1 MKVSFEIK
9 AEPRQDAGKG
19 ASRRLRHAGKVP
31 AILYGGTEPPSNIVL
46 DHIELAHHLE
56 HEAFYSHIL
65 KLQIGGKEQPAIL
78 KDLQRH
84 PAKRQITHAD
94 FQRVVAGT
102 RLRMT
107 IPLHFKGEGVAPG
120 SKEGG
125 VPTHIENNVEISC
138 LPEHL
143 PEFVEVDVSE
153 LGMDDVVHLS
163 DLKLPEGVELVE
175 LTGGRD
181 QPVFTFS
188 RPRKE
193 EEEEKVEVAPIE
205 GAEGAPAAEGGETP
219 ATPAAKPTGK
229 E

>member
-1 MKVSFEIK
+1 MKVSFDIK
-9 AEPRQDAGKG
+9 AEPRHDAGKG

-31 AILYGGTEPPSNIVL
+31 AILYGGSEPPAAILL
-46 DHIELAHHLE
+46 DHVELAHHLE

-65 KLQIGGKEQPAIL
+65 KLHIDGSEQAAIL
-78 KDLQRH
+78 KDLQHH
-84 PAKRQITHAD
+84 PAKHQIVHAD
-94 FQRVVAGT
+94 FQRVVAGM

-107 IPLHFKGEGVAPG
+107 VPLHFEGETHAPG
-120 SKEGG
+120 SKVGG
-125 VPTHIENNVEISC
+125 VATHIENNVDISC

-143 PEFVEVDVSE
+143 PEFISVDVSQ

-175 LTGGRD
+175 LAGGRD
-181 QPVFTFS
+181 HPVFTFS

-193 EEEEKVEVAPIE
+193 EEEAAAVAPVE
-205 GAEGAPAAEGGETP
+205 GAEAAPETPAGETP
-219 ATPAAKPTGK
+219 ASPAK

>member
-65 KLQIGGKEQPAIL
+65 KLRIGGKEQPAIL

-120 SKEGG
+120 SKAGG
-125 VPTHIENNVEISC
+125 VATHIENNVEIAC

-143 PEFVEVDVSE
+143 PEFIEVDVSE

-181 QPVFTFS
+181 QPVFSFS

-193 EEEEKVEVAPIE
+193 EEEEKPEIAPIE
-205 GAEGAPAAEGGETP
+205 GAEAPATEGGETP
-219 ATPAAKPTGK
+219 AASGAKPTGK

>member
-1 MKVSFEIK
+1 MKVSFDIK

-31 AILYGGTEPPSNIVL
+31 AILYGGTEPPNNIVL
-46 DHIELAHHLE
+46 DHTELSHHLE

-65 KLQIGGKEQPAIL
+65 KLQIGGTEQPAIL

-84 PAKRQITHAD
+84 PAKRQIMHAD
-94 FQRVVAGT
+94 FQRVVAGMK
-102 RLRMT
+102 LRMT
-107 IPLHFKGEGVAPG
+107 VPLHFKGEAGAPG
-120 SKEGG
+120 SKAGG
-125 VPTHIENNVEISC
+125 VATHIENNVEISC

-143 PEFVEVDVSE
+143 PEFIEVDVSE
-153 LGMDDVVHLS
+153 LGMEDVVHLS

-175 LTGGRD
+175 LIGGRD
-181 QPVFTFS
+181 QPVFSFS

-205 GAEGAPAAEGGETP
+205 GAEGAPAPEGAEAPPTP
-219 ATPAAKPTGK
+219 TAK

>member
-31 AILYGGTEPPSNIVL
+31 AILYGGTEPPANILL
-46 DHIELAHHLE
+46 DHVELAHHLE
-56 HEAFYSHIL
+56 HESFYSHIL
-65 KLQIGGKEQPAIL
+65 KLRIGGTEHAAIL

-84 PAKRQITHAD
+84 PAKRQIIHAD

-102 RLRMT
+102 KLRMT
-107 IPLHFKGEGVAPG
+107 VPLHFKGESGAPG
-120 SKEGG
+120 SKAGG
-125 VPTHIENNVEISC
+125 VATHIENNVDIIC

-143 PEFVEVDVSE
+143 PEFIEVDVSE

-175 LTGGRD
+175 LGGGRD
-181 QPVFTFS
+181 HPVFTFS

-193 EEEEKVEVAPIE
+193 EEEEKPEIAPIE
-205 GAEGAPAAEGGETP
+205 GAEGAAAPAAGETP
-219 ATPAAKPTGK
+219 PASK

>member
-1 MKVSFEIK
+1 MKDSFEIK

-31 AILYGGTEPPSNIVL
+31 AILYGGSEPPSNILL
-46 DHIELAHHLE
+46 DHTELAHHLE
-56 HEAFYSHIL
+56 HESFYSHIL
-65 KLQIGGKEQPAIL
+65 KLQIGGTEQPAIL

-84 PAKRQITHAD
+84 PAKRQIMHAD

-102 RLRMT
+102 KLRMT
-107 IPLHFKGEGVAPG
+107 VPLHFKGEAGAPG
-120 SKEGG
+120 SKAGG
-125 VPTHIENNVEISC
+125 VATHIENNVDISC

-143 PEFVEVDVSE
+143 PEFIEVDVSE
-153 LGMDDVVHLS
+153 LSMEDVVHLS

-193 EEEEKVEVAPIE
+193 EEEEKPEVAPLE
-205 GAEGAPAAEGGETP
+205 GAEPTAAAPGAETP
-219 ATPAAKPTGK
+219 ATDKK

>member
-31 AILYGGTEPPSNIVL
+31 AILYGGAEPPSNILL
-46 DHIELAHHLE
+46 DHTELAHHLE
-56 HEAFYSHIL
+56 HESFYSHIL
-65 KLQIGGKEQPAIL
+65 RLHIGGTEQAAIL

-84 PAKRQITHAD
+84 PAKRQIMHVD
-94 FQRVVAGT
+94 FQRVVAGMK
-102 RLRMT
+102 LRMT
-107 IPLHFKGEGVAPG
+107 VPLHFKGEAVAPG
-120 SKEGG
+120 SKAGG
-125 VPTHIENNVEISC
+125 VATHIENNVDISC
-138 LPEHL
+138 LPENL
-143 PEFVEVDVSE
+143 PEFIEVDVSE

-193 EEEEKVEVAPIE
+193 EEEEKPEVAPIE
-205 GAEGAPAAEGGETP
+205 GAEPGAAAPAAGETP
-219 ATPAAKPTGK
+219 APDKK

>member
-1 MKVSFEIK
+1 MKVSFDIK

-31 AILYGGTEPPSNIVL
+31 AILYGGTEPPANILL

-56 HEAFYSHIL
+56 HESFYSHIL
-65 KLQIGGKEQPAIL
+65 KLHIGGTEQAAIL

-84 PAKRQITHAD
+84 PAKRQIMHAD
-94 FQRVVAGT
+94 FQRVVAGMK
-102 RLRMT
+102 LRMT
-107 IPLHFKGEGVAPG
+107 VPLHFEGEAGAPG
-120 SKEGG
+120 SKAGG
-125 VPTHIENNVEISC
+125 VATHIENNVDISC
-138 LPEHL
+138 LPENL
-143 PEFVEVDVSE
+143 PEFIEVDVSE

-193 EEEEKVEVAPIE
+193 EEEEKPEVAPIE
-205 GAEGAPAAEGGETP
+205 GAEPAAAPAAGETP
-219 ATPAAKPTGK
+219 APDKK